1 MVMGG
6 QSPKVEFEET
16 LGPLIGAVLGFVEP
30 NLIQISALLLLGYV
44 TLGYNNLNFII

>member
-1 MVMGG
+1 MDSE
-6 QSPKVEFEET
+6 QNPKVEFEESI
-16 LGPLIGAVLGFVEP
+16 GPVIGAVLGCVEP